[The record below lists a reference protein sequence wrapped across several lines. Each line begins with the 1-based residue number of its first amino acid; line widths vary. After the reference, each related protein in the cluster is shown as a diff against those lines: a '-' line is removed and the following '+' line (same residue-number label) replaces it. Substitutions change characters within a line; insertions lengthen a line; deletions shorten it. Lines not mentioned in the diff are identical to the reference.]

1 MLVLVHFRKA
11 EINKLLDSLTRVK
24 HAYTSNSYGSDVN
37 LMALLEQAEAF
48 FKQIG
53 ENSMESRVGTLRS
66 YLHTAREGINPENME
81 IVRTFRRKVVKSA
94 CFYCISELSSL
105 LEKEGEKIGE
115 ILKRTSTMISQILLT
130 ALQSHALTMA
140 QLEALDSIEKIS
152 IFWAQIKESNDQIKV
167 IDKQLKLDIL
177 DQDIYLLIDEIIEKF
192 KS

>member
-11 EINKLLDSLTRVK
+11 EINKLLDTLTGVK
-24 HAYTSNSYGSDVN
+24 HAYTNNSYGSDEN
-37 LMALLEQAEAF
+37 LMTLLEQSEAF

-53 ENSMESRVGTLRS
+53 ENTLESRVGTLRS

-115 ILKRTSTMISQILLT
+115 ILNRTRDRISQILLT

-152 IFWAQIKESNDQIKV
+152 IFWTQIKESNEQIKV